1 MTSTVADAAVLLSRL
16 AGLSILLKATLFLAL
31 GLTAAWLA
39 RRERA
44 SVRHLLLAATFGT
57 LLALPFLVL
66 LGPAVSI
73 EIPVG
78 GADDTIAARTTAVPS
93 DSVPMSASVNAN
105 TALTRSTSSGSL
117 WPTLAVGVW
126 VGGAILL
133 MLSLAFDLWRLRRIV
148 RNGLPWSELDH
159 KVSSLVAE
167 GGVRR
172 AVDVLRHEDAAAPFM
187 CGTLRPT
194 IVLPAAATDWS
205 DADLTRALVH
215 ELEHVRRVDWAVQ
228 FAARVTCACYWFH
241 PLVWVAWRRLCLEAE
256 RACDDAVVQRAVR
269 VDYAEQL
276 VSMAQRMLK
285 ANAQPVLGMAN
296 RSDLATRVGAVLD
309 ATQRRGRAGA
319 LVAATAICA
328 AVLVG
333 AAVAPVRAVAVSA
346 RRTDVGETAASAQS
360 RSAVPLAPRR
370 PSRLDVALFEAAAD
384 GDAGAITKLIDA
396 GANVNAAINGD
407 GSPLIGAAREGHLDA
422 VRLLLDRGADV
433 DMGVRG
439 DGNALIMAA
448 REGHIDI
455 VALLLGRG
463 ASIEHVVPGD
473 ENALIQASGSGRLE
487 VVKVLVSRGANVN
500 ARVWGDRTRDEG
512 EWRTPLGMARR
523 GGHAAVVTFLVS
535 AGARD

>member
-1 MTSTVADAAVLLSRL
+1 MTSTVADAAVFLTS
-16 AGLSILLKATLFLAL
+16 ATGLSILLKATLFLAL

-44 SVRHLLLAATFGT
+44 SVRHMLLVATFAT

-66 LGPAVSI
+66 LGPEVSI
-73 EIPVG
+73 EIPIADG
-78 GADDTIAARTTAVPS
+78 DGAVAATNATVSSRSVPTSASANTNTALARTTSPG
-93 DSVPMSASVNAN
+93 PF
-105 TALTRSTSSGSL
+105 

-126 VGGAILL
+126 FGGATLL

-148 RNGLPWSELDH
+148 RNGLPWIELRQ
-159 KVSSLVAE
+159 KLSSLATE

-172 AVDVLRHEDAAAPFM
+172 AVDVLRHEDVVAPFM
-187 CGTLRPT
+187 CGMRRPT

-205 DADLTRALVH
+205 DEDLTRALVH

-241 PLVWVAWRRLCLEAE
+241 PLVWLAWRQLCLEAE
-256 RACDDAVVQRAVR
+256 RACDDAVVQRLER
-269 VDYAEQL
+269 IDYADQL
-276 VSMAQRMLK
+276 VSMAQRMVK

-319 LVAATAICA
+319 LPAAIAICA
-328 AVLVG
+328 AALVG
-333 AAVAPVRAVAVSA
+333 AAVAPVRAVAVSP
-346 RRTDVGETAASAQS
+346 RRAAIVETPASAQS
-360 RSAVPLAPRR
+360 RSAAPITPGR

-384 GDAGAITKLIDA
+384 GDVGAITKLLDA
-396 GANVNAAINGD
+396 GANVNAAIGGD
-407 GSPLIGAAREGHLDA
+407 GSPLIGATREGHLDA

-448 REGHIDI
+448 REGHID
-455 VALLLGRG
+455 VVTLLLDRG

-487 VVKVLVSRGANVN
+487 VVKLLVSRGANVN
-500 ARVWGDRTRDEG
+500 ARVWADRTRDQG

-523 GGHAAVVTFLVS
+523 GRHASVVEFLQSVGAVE
-535 AGARD
+535 